1 MCCPPFVACF
11 YCQLPRTN
19 ETDTKIE
26 PQIQRQLQ
34 IQLQIHCPCASHCHC
49 HSQCCLTCGTLDNA
63 RWKGQKQQRF
73 LSLPSD
79 PALPPFNGP
88 LAAFVFPFFSAEFA
102 KKLLYNKRA
111 AGEWGEW
118 AGGAGS
124 LMKLGWDWFACAVFA
139 ANKATAEATATTT
152 TTPNESEKICLHITQ
167 RPSSAAPGSWAAL
180 AASSCA
186 RYVSPA
192 RVQPQPQLGHLESW
206 SNARQ
211 WQQQRRPQVAA
222 ARNVVNVFNT
232 LAGGIC
238 IFARSLQR
246 T

>member
-1 MCCPPFVACF
+1 M
-11 YCQLPRTN
+11 
-19 ETDTKIE
+19 
-26 PQIQRQLQ
+26 
-34 IQLQIHCPCASHCHC
+34 
-49 HSQCCLTCGTLDNA
+49 
-63 RWKGQKQQRF
+63 
-73 LSLPSD
+73 
-79 PALPPFNGP
+79 
-88 LAAFVFPFFSAEFA
+88 FPFFSAEFA

-139 ANKATAEATATTT
+139 ANKATTAAAEATATTT

-192 RVQPQPQLGHLESW
+192 RVQPQPQLGHLES
-206 SNARQ
+206 
-211 WQQQRRPQVAA
+211 
-222 ARNVVNVFNT
+222 
-232 LAGGIC
+232 
-238 IFARSLQR
+238 
-246 T
+246 